1 MKYIDIIN
9 NRKNIDKKKLQY
21 KIDQINYDLLTLN
34 LTCIYIQKKIQFHIQ
49 SKKSKDFRLYC
60 HKFDKIINEIKNL
73 IIQDLKL
80 MKPYKWSQVK
90 NGIFIDWK
98 ENGRLFI
105 RIFIT
110 NILKIKYNFIF
121 KEKKFELF
129 IVLPKIVIVCYNI
142 YFIIYH
148 NKFKQKFWQDNFDIA
163 INETIDIEK
172 INFLRII

>member
-80 MKPYKWSQVK
+80 MKPYK
-90 NGIFIDWK
+90 
-98 ENGRLFI
+98 
-105 RIFIT
+105 
-110 NILKIKYNFIF
+110 
-121 KEKKFELF
+121 
-129 IVLPKIVIVCYNI
+129 
-142 YFIIYH
+142 
-148 NKFKQKFWQDNFDIA
+148 
-163 INETIDIEK
+163 
-172 INFLRII
+172 